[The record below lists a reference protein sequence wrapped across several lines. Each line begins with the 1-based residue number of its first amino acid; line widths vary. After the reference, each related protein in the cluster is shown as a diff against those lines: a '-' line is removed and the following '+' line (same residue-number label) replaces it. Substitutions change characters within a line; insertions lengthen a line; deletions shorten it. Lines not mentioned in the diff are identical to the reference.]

1 MLAVEALTQ
10 GRVWSRP
17 HSEEGERLGTVVAPQ
32 ATGRAGETSDI
43 SDKGRMGPVERG
55 SCMETENAHDGTSN
69 EEVGMMDGETEQDG
83 PGREGRCMWL
93 SSFLQGREWGEATRA
108 PLGMGPKTDGAVCR
122 GSNGVSSR
130 WYGSMGGEK
139 RQRCASCALQAIGC
153 RTRC

>member
-83 PGREGRCMWL
+83 RGEVHVAFKFPAGEGVGRGNARPI
-93 SSFLQGREWGEATRA
+93 GN
-108 PLGMGPKTDGAVCR
+108 GPED
-122 GSNGVSSR
+122 
-130 WYGSMGGEK
+130 
-139 RQRCASCALQAIGC
+139 
-153 RTRC
+153 